1 MKPPKIHRHLVCPV
15 LVGLIAVSASVE
27 ASGSPARTFE
37 ARHELEVTLPE
48 KSERV
53 RVWFTL
59 PSDDPA
65 QKIDELRVESP
76 FPHRAV
82 RDSEGNPL
90 LFLEIDDPEVTSFKI
105 ATTFVV
111 TRAEV
116 RTDFEPRGGGAA
128 APPDLSRY
136 LEPDTHIVINDRVRE
151 LAAEIAGSE
160 EDPVRVGRKIYEWI
174 LDHADYWVKNPALKK
189 ASKVGSTTY
198 CLDMGTG
205 NCSDF
210 HSLYTSL
217 SRARGIPTR
226 MIYGSFFKKEL
237 DGSDEDQSYHCW
249 VEFWLEGVGWV
260 PVDVALAD
268 IFAAPF
274 EVNERNRVLVNRTTP
289 EGYKGPDPELVD
301 YYFGNLE
308 PRRITFSRG
317 RDLILEPRQS
327 GAPLNA
333 LPKAYIEVDGE
344 ALDGGWVRKLTYR
357 ERTGAGGE

>member
-1 MKPPKIHRHLVCPV
+1 MKLPTIHRHIVCPV
-15 LVGLIAVSASVE
+15 LVGLIAVPASAE
-27 ASGSPARTFE
+27 TTGSSARSFE

-53 RVWFTL
+53 RVWFAL

-65 QKIDELRVESP
+65 QKIDELSVESP
-76 FPHRAV
+76 FPHRTV
-82 RDSEGNPL
+82 RDSEDNPL
-90 LFLEIDDPEVTSFKI
+90 LFVEIDDPEVTSFTI
-105 ATTFVV
+105 ATKFVV

-116 RTDFEPRGGGAA
+116 RTDFERRGDVAA
-128 APPDLSRY
+128 APQDLSRY
-136 LEPDTHIVINDRVRE
+136 LEPDTHIVINDRVRT

-160 EDPVRVGRKIYEWI
+160 EDAVRVGRKIYEWI
-174 LDHADYWVKNPALKK
+174 LGHADYWVKDPALKK

-205 NCSDF
+205 NCTDF

-268 IFAAPF
+268 IFAGPF
-274 EVNERNRVLVNRTTP
+274 KVDERNRVLVDRTTP
-289 EGYKGPDPELVD
+289 EGYGGPDPEKVD

-317 RDLILEPRQS
+317 RDLILDPRQD
-327 GAPLNA
+327 GPALNA

-344 ALDGGWVRKLTYR
+344 ALDEGWVRKLTYR
-357 ERTGAGGE
+357 ERTSAGGD